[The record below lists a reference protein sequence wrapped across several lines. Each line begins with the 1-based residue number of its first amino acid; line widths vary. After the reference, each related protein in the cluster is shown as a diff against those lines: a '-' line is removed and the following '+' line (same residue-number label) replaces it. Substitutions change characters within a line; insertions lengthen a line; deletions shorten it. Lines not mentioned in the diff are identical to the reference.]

1 MKLNDNQRKLRQGY
15 FILACSLLLVAAL
28 AISPKVAFQG
38 ALRGTKAWLEIVL
51 PALLPFFIGSTLL
64 ERYGL
69 THCLGV
75 LLEPVMRPIFN
86 LPGSAAFVLA
96 VGYTSGYPIGAVI
109 TTGEI
114 KKGRL
119 TPAEGQRLLAFTNN
133 ASPLF
138 MLGAVAVGMLGQ
150 PALGCVLAAGHYAAN
165 LTLGIL
171 LAWHSRRSWG
181 PPAPTPGQRIWA
193 AALAQLQNK
202 LLENRQPLGSHLAAA
217 VGESCNKLLAI
228 GGFII
233 MFATITQLLL
243 HYGLLGILAHLI
255 DWPLLQLGLPAGAG
269 LALGTGLLEITLG
282 CQQASLS
289 DLPMLAKV
297 LIIAVILAWSGFSVI
312 AQVASFI
319 SDSGLRLLPFIRAR
333 LLHILLALPYT
344 LLFYRLGWSIPA
356 AAWPAPRAVSGS
368 WLEVLLFSGQLF
380 LFTLLV
386 LTGLALSSGIYQRFK
401 S

>member
-1 MKLNDNQRKLRQGY
+1 MNREKQKLHQGY
-15 FILACSLLLVAAL
+15 FILICSLLLVVSL

-38 ALRGTKAWLEIVL
+38 ALRGTRAWFEIVL
-51 PALLPFFIGSTLL
+51 PALLPFFIGSALL

-75 LLEPVMRPIFN
+75 LLEPVMRPLFN
-86 LPGSAAFVLA
+86 LPGAAAFVLA

-109 TTGEI
+109 TASEI
-114 KKGRL
+114 KAGRL

-150 PALGCVLAAGHYAAN
+150 PALGWTLAAGHYAAN

-171 LAWHSRRSWG
+171 LAWRSRQHSSR
-181 PPAPTPGQRIWA
+181 PPLKAGNHKIWA
-193 AALAQLQNK
+193 AALQELRQK
-202 LLENRQPLGSHLAAA
+202 LLANERPLGSHLAEA
-217 VGESCNKLLAI
+217 VGEACNKLLAI

-233 MFATITQLLL
+233 VFATISQLLL
-243 HYGLLGILAHLI
+243 HFGLLGALARLL
-255 DWPLLQLGLPAGAG
+255 DWPFQLLGLPEGIG

-282 CQQASLS
+282 CQQASIS
-289 DLPMLAKV
+289 DLPLQAKV
-297 LIIAVILAWSGFSVI
+297 LTIAAILAWSGFSVI

-319 SDSGLRLLPFIRAR
+319 SSTSLRLLPFIKAR
-333 LLHILLALPYT
+333 LVHILLAIPYT
-344 LLFYRLGWSIPA
+344 YFFYQLGWSIPT
-356 AAWPAPRAVSGS
+356 AAWPLPQAANAS
-368 WLEVLLFSGQLF
+368 WLGLLVYSGQLF

-386 LTGLALSSGIYQRFK
+386 LTLLAIISSLLHRLK